1 MRLSSRLAIGVAAVA
16 LGAPGAL
23 GQQVAQTPPQ
33 TVAQDD
39 SNNRSDVVVITGVG
53 PVRTS
58 DELIA
63 STTVLNSDA
72 VVERLAGGLGDTLS
86 GLPGVASTS
95 FGPGASRPII
105 RGLGAERVQVL
116 ANGIGVIDASAAS
129 PDHAVTSDPLG
140 AERIEILRG
149 PASLAYGGGAT
160 GGVVNVIDGLIRE
173 ELPKE
178 AVSGAVYGA
187 LTSADE
193 GKQAAARVVGTA
205 GSFVGVLSGSWM
217 DAGNIDIP
225 GYALSSAARAEE
237 VAEGHDPAEFAKGT
251 LPNSA
256 VETKSLS
263 GGLSW
268 VGDNAYLGGAIRRAE
283 NTYGIVAE
291 ENAFIDME
299 QTRYDVR
306 GGIDLNGPISS
317 LKASGSVVD
326 YKHTEFEAPG
336 EPGTMFTNEGWEAR
350 VEAGHA
356 PIGLLEGSV
365 GIQAS
370 KRDFAA
376 VGDEALIGPTK
387 TENAGLFVFETWDAG
402 EWGLEGGLRF
412 DQTDI
417 NNIDFGKRGFDT
429 WNASLGAHMHVGEHI
444 FLGAS
449 VAKTQRA
456 PTDLELFA
464 DGPHPATG
472 QYEVGDAALG
482 VEKGINT
489 ELTARWEDDAFNLQ
503 ATVYRF
509 DFDSFVYLEDT
520 GLLHEGEEGGGEEE
534 GHDHGDLP
542 IFQYVQAGAVF
553 TGLELQGDVKLGN
566 AFGVNWKAD
575 ASADFVRAKLDRGG
589 NLPLIPPLTVNAGI
603 EGEYNGITGRI
614 GAQYAAE
621 QDKVADFET
630 PTDSYLTF
638 DARVGIPLTESVKLM
653 LEARNITDE
662 EVRVHSSPLKEI
674 APLTGRNFRVALK
687 AEF

>member
-16 LGAPGAL
+16 LAAPGAFA
-23 GQQVAQTPPQ
+23 QQATPPA
-33 TVAQDD
+33 TDTAD
-39 SNNRSDVVVITGVG
+39 RDVVVITGVG
-53 PVRTS
+53 PTRTS

-63 STTVLNSDA
+63 STTVLTSDA

-178 AVSGAVYGA
+178 AVSGSVYGA

-193 GKQAAARVVGTA
+193 GKQVAGRVVGTA
-205 GSFVGVLSGSWM
+205 GNFVGVLNGSWM

-225 GYALSSAARAEE
+225 GYALSAAEREHE
-237 VAEGHDPAEFAKGT
+237 LSHGHSDFANGT

-268 VGDNAYLGGAIRRAE
+268 VGENAYLGGAIRRAE

-291 ENAFIDME
+291 ENAFIEME

-326 YKHTEFEAPG
+326 YEHTEFEAPG
-336 EPGTMFTNEGWEAR
+336 EPGTKFTNEGWEAR

-356 PIGLLEGSV
+356 PIGLLEGSI
-365 GIQAS
+365 GLQAS

-387 TENAGLFVFETWDAG
+387 TENTGLFVFETWDAG

-429 WNASLGAHMHVGEHI
+429 WNASFGAHMHVGDHI

-449 VAKTQRA
+449 LARTQRA

-472 QYEVGDAALG
+472 QYEVGDASLG
-482 VEKGINT
+482 VEKGVNA

-509 DFDSFVYLEDT
+509 DFNNFIYLEDT
-520 GLLHEGEEGGGEEE
+520 GVVFEPEEEGEGEEE
-534 GHDHGDLP
+534 GHHHGELP

-553 TGLELQGDVKLGN
+553 TGIELQGDVKLGN

-575 ASADFVRAKLDRGG
+575 ASADFVRAKLDAGG
-589 NLPLIPPLTVNAGI
+589 NLPLIPPMTVNAGI
-603 EGEYNGITGRI
+603 EGEYNGITGRL

-621 QDKVADFET
+621 QDKVADFES

-638 DARVGIPLTESVKLM
+638 DARVSIPLTESVKLM

-674 APLTGRNFRVALK
+674 APLTGRNFRIALK
-687 AEF
+687 ADF

>member
-1 MRLSSRLAIGVAAVA
+1 MRLASRLAIGVAAVA
-16 LGAPGAL
+16 LAAPGAL
-23 GQQVAQTPPQ
+23 AQQATATSPPA
-33 TVAQDD
+33 VEADD
-39 SNNRSDVVVITGVG
+39 SATRDVVVVTGVG

-63 STTVLNSDA
+63 STTVLTSDA
-72 VVERLAGGLGDTLS
+72 VVERLAGGLGDTLA

-173 ELPKE
+173 ELPTE

-193 GKQAAARVVGTA
+193 GKQVAGRVVGTA

-268 VGDNAYLGGAIRRAE
+268 VGENAYLGGAIRKAD

-291 ENAFIDME
+291 DQAFIDMS

-306 GGIDLNGPISS
+306 GGIDFNGPISS

-326 YKHTEFEAPG
+326 YEHTEFEAPG
-336 EPGTMFTNEGWEAR
+336 VPGTKFTNEGWEAR

-365 GIQAS
+365 GLQAS

-376 VGDEALIGPTK
+376 VGEEALIGRTE
-387 TENAGLFVFETWDAG
+387 TENTGLFVFETWDAG
-402 EWGLEGGLRF
+402 DWGLEGGLRF

-429 WNASLGAHMHVGEHI
+429 WNASVGAHMHVGDHI

-449 VAKTQRA
+449 VAKTARA

-472 QYEVGDAALG
+472 QYEVGDASLG
-482 VEKGINT
+482 VEKGLNT
-489 ELTARWEDDAFNLQ
+489 ELTARWEDTAFNLQ

-520 GLLHEGEEGGGEEE
+520 GLVHEGEESGGGD
-534 GHDHGDLP
+534 GHEHGDLP

-553 TGLELQGDVKLGN
+553 TGFELQGDVQLGT
-566 AFGVNWKAD
+566 ALGVNWKAD

-630 PTDSYLTF
+630 QTDSYLTF
-638 DARVGIPLTESVKLM
+638 DARVGIPLSDSVKLM

-674 APLTGRNFRVALK
+674 APLTGRNFRIALK
-687 AEF
+687 ADF

>member
-1 MRLSSRLAIGVAAVA
+1 MRLASRLAIGVAAVA
-16 LGAPGAL
+16 LAAPGAFA
-23 GQQVAQTPPQ
+23 QQATASPPA
-33 TVAQDD
+33 VEAED
-39 SNNRSDVVVITGVG
+39 SAGRDVVVVTGVG

-72 VVERLAGGLGDTLS
+72 VVERLAGGLGDTLA

-116 ANGIGVIDASAAS
+116 SNGIGVIDASAAS

-193 GKQAAARVVGTA
+193 GKQVAGRVVGTA
-205 GSFVGVLSGSWM
+205 GNFVGVLNGSWM
-217 DAGNIDIP
+217 DAGDIDIP

-237 VAEGHDPAEFAKGT
+237 VAEGHDPAEFANGT
-251 LPNSA
+251 LPNSS

-268 VGDNAYLGGAIRRAE
+268 VGENAYLGGAIRRAE

-306 GGIDLNGPISS
+306 GGIDFDGPISS

-326 YKHTEFEAPG
+326 YEHTEFEAPG
-336 EPGTMFTNEGWEAR
+336 EPGTKFTNEGWEAR

-356 PIGLLEGSV
+356 PMGLLEGSI
-365 GIQAS
+365 GLQAS

-376 VGDEALIGPTK
+376 VGDEALIGRTE
-387 TENAGLFVFETWDAG
+387 TENTGLFVFETWDAG

-417 NNIDFGKRGFDT
+417 DNADFGKRGFES
-429 WNASLGAHMHVGEHI
+429 WNASFGAHMHVGDHV

-449 VAKTQRA
+449 IAKTARA

-472 QYEVGDAALG
+472 QYELGDASLG
-482 VEKGINT
+482 VEKGVNT
-489 ELTARWEDDAFNLQ
+489 ELTARWEDEAFNLQ

-520 GLLHEGEEGGGEEE
+520 GLVHEGGEEGE

-542 IFQYVQAGAVF
+542 IFQYVQAGAIF
-553 TGLELQGDVKLGN
+553 TGFELQGDVKLGN
-566 AFGVNWKAD
+566 AFGVDWKAD
-575 ASADFVRAKLDRGG
+575 ASADFVRAKLDVGG

-603 EGEYNGITGRI
+603 EGAYNGITGRI
-614 GAQYAAE
+614 SAQYAAE
-621 QDKVADFET
+621 QDKVAAFESE
-630 PTDSYLTF
+630 TDGYLTF
-638 DARVGIPLTESVKLM
+638 DARVGIPLSDTVKLM

-674 APLTGRNFRVALK
+674 APLTGRNFRIAIK
-687 AEF
+687 ADF